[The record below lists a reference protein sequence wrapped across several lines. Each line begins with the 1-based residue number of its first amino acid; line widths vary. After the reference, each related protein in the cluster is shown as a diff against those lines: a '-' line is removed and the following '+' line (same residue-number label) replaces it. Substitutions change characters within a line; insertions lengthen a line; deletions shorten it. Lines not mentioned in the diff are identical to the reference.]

1 VSEIALALIL
11 LVTAGLLIRSF
22 ARVLDVNLGFQP
34 ERIAVL
40 RVEPSGPT
48 NVSDRPRWV
57 FYADIVR
64 RVMEVPGVESA
75 AVTDALPLDRNRTW
89 GISAKGQV
97 QQAGQNQSMFVR
109 VISGGY
115 FATMKIPI
123 KQGEDFPVQ
132 ENGANK
138 ERLVIINETAART
151 LWPGENAIGRYA
163 VIQGNDHRV
172 IGVVADVRH
181 TSLEEASGIEAYLP
195 ITQYGPA
202 GSADLVMRTAMQPTA
217 LAASLRGAV
226 RAVDPGLPTADVRIM
241 QDLVDKAVS
250 PRRFVMWLLT
260 AFAVQALVLACLGI
274 YGVVSYSVTER
285 TREIGIRMALGA
297 SRGDV
302 QRRVLRETLT
312 LAAAGAV
319 LGLIGA
325 YAAARIITSLLFGLS
340 STDPATFAGMI
351 AVLSAVALIA
361 GYIPARRA
369 SRIDAMTA
377 LRAS

>member
-1 VSEIALALIL
+1 
-11 LVTAGLLIRSF
+11 
-22 ARVLDVNLGFQP
+22 VLDVNLGFQP
-34 ERIAVL
+34 ERVAVL

-48 NVSDRPRWV
+48 AVDDRPKWA
-57 FYADIVR
+57 FYTDIIR
-64 RVMEVPGVESA
+64 RVQEIPGVEAA

-89 GISAKGQV
+89 SIAARGQLRE
-97 QQAGQNQSMFVR
+97 QGRSQSMFVR
-109 VISGGY
+109 VISAGY

-123 KQGEDFPVQ
+123 KQGEDFPFQ
-132 ENGANK
+132 ANPANK
-138 ERLVIINETAART
+138 ELVVIINETTART
-151 LWPGENAIGRYA
+151 LWPGQNPIGRYA

-181 TSLEEASGIEAYLP
+181 TSLEETSGIEAYLP

-202 GSADLVMRTAMQPTA
+202 GSADLVMRTSMQPTA

-226 RAVDPGLPTADVRIM
+226 RAVDPMLPTTDVRIM

-250 PRRFVMWLLT
+250 PRRFIMWLLT
-260 AFAVQALVLACLGI
+260 AFAAQALVLACLGI

-312 LAAAGAV
+312 LAAVGAV
-319 LGLIGA
+319 LGFMGA
-325 YAAARIITSLLFGLS
+325 LAAARIITSLLFGLS
-340 STDPATFAGMI
+340 STDPATFGGMI
-351 AVLSAVALIA
+351 AVLTAVALIA

-369 SRIDAMTA
+369 SRIDAMAA